1 MEIKYSNSGI
11 TILNKE
17 LSSLDKLTILFISI
31 LDRLQIEYV
40 LVSGYVSILFG
51 RNRNSE
57 DIDIII
63 KKLDFKK
70 FEQLFLEF
78 TKEFY
83 CINSD
88 NIKELYE
95 EYLCSENSIRFSIEK
110 TFIPNIEVKFPQTS
124 LDILSLKE
132 RIRVNI
138 NNKFYIFISPLE
150 LQVSFK
156 LYLGSEKDIED
167 AKYLY
172 EIFKEKLDHK
182 LLLDFCRKLKIEG
195 DLYKYLK

>member
-70 FEQLFLEF
+70 FEQLFLEL